1 MALTSQTIQLLRI
14 IARHR
19 PELWDLIHPHE
30 PVLAGR
36 SRLGALG
43 RLAQVALNPQPLPPG
58 EELVAAA
65 RYTARAVAEAAITAH
80 ATGQDARRM
89 LFEVVDD
96 WCPPR
101 PTPKIPWPKKWPIP
115 WPPGEPYP
123 IDPELVVPSM
133 QAEAGLVFQAFA
145 YGIADEELS
154 ASLSEVSDRLIDAAL
169 QVQNTAS

>member
-65 RYTARAVAEAAITAH
+65 RYTARAVAEAAIAAH
-80 ATGQDARRM
+80 ATGTRRAQDARRGRRR
-89 LFEVVDD
+89 LVSA
-96 WCPPR
+96 
-101 PTPKIPWPKKWPIP
+101 TP
-115 WPPGEPYP
+115 
-123 IDPELVVPSM
+123 DPEDSLAQEMADPVATRRALSHRSGTRRPVD
-133 QAEAGLVFQAFA
+133 AGGGRSGIQAFA
-145 YGIADEELS
+145 FGIADEELS